1 MQKHAIQ
8 KILDHARYAFDPS
21 RVKAYVFKRACV
33 VVQMIMV
40 EKYMSVAIY
49 HDDNFTNASKKPCQ
63 RKIFSLAQYMSG

>member
-1 MQKHAIQ
+1 MHKHAIQ

-33 VVQMIMV
+33 AVLMIMV

-49 HDDNFTNASKKPCQ
+49 HDGNFMNALQKPCH
-63 RKIFSLAQYMSG
+63 R